1 MPFYPDEVIQELKNQ
16 ADISLVIQQF
26 LPLKRSGNGR
36 FVGKCPFH
44 DDHSPS
50 MTVNPTIGIY
60 KCFACGAGGDVFKF
74 VRDHEKLDFKGAVEW
89 VANFVGY
96 ALPSLGKNENSEI
109 TEERAMV
116 RKLNEL
122 ACEWFESQLT
132 LSPKALEYLNKR
144 HISPETRKTFH
155 FGYAPTGREGFIGYA
170 ARNGFSPRDCVKAGL
185 AVEKENG
192 GIADKFRDRLM
203 IAIQNLSGVVVAFG
217 GRDLSD
223 PATNGNHKI
232 AKYMNSPETALYS
245 KRDILFGLNHS
256 RNAIIKENAVIIVE
270 GYFDL
275 ISLYQSGVQNVVAAS
290 GTALTETHASILSR
304 YAKTAYLVFDGDA
317 AGQNA
322 TRRSLEIVL
331 PKGIAP
337 KVFALSR
344 PDGTKIDP
352 DNFVNEQG
360 PDAFRQALKSAEDW
374 LGYLGRTMPMQS
386 PEDRAQFITQAK
398 TLISGIENP
407 ELKNQYLKL
416 VSERYSTTRSLAGIK
431 VSHPK
436 NTMRRQASD
445 ANQAQQAQERP
456 QVTVPWNLL
465 SPIEIRFANLIFRNP
480 TLLDRASEYFDMD
493 FATSGIQIFDSPL
506 IDEFIQ
512 SILAQYAETGCFS
525 PRLLYDTLSPQLQ
538 LFLENLPDEVWK
550 TPSEIF
556 EFYDTMAVL
565 THHLCDRYKKSIP
578 LDSDEGMRL
587 RMELN
592 QYTKKMET
600 LVKNYKD
607 GRINPDAF
615 ADGIIRSKA
624 PLIALYEQKTAL
636 DGAHGNMQ
644 QFAQQP
650 YQAASYS
657 AQTAFTAATATAPAA
672 QNAAPVAQQSTAQ
685 QVASIQASQAAFN
698 SKPGNTRSNM
708 QQNFTEQPP
717 QKNFAEPASAS
728 FSEPP
733 PNDFMGGMSEM
744 DETAIMGEPP
754 EEAPYD
760 PDEEPYVP
768 DNEDFGDS
776 DFYG

>member
-1 MPFYPDEVIQELKNQ
+1 MPFYSDEIIQELKNQ
-16 ADISLVIQQF
+16 ADIALVIQQF
-26 LPLKRSGNGR
+26 LPLKKSGVNR
-36 FVGKCPFH
+36 YVGVCPFH

-50 MTVNPTIGIY
+50 MTVNSTLGIY

-74 VRDHEKLDFKGAVEW
+74 IQEHEKLDFKGAVEW

-96 ALPSLGKNENSEI
+96 ALPSLGNNVNTEVL
-109 TEERAMV
+109 EERTMV

-122 ACEWFESQLT
+122 ACEWFEQQLS

-144 HISPETRKTFH
+144 HVSEATRKQFH
-155 FGYAPTGREGFIGYA
+155 IGYAPTGREGLIGYA

-223 PATNGNHKI
+223 PATNGNFKP

-256 RNAIIKENAVIIVE
+256 RNAIMKENAVIIVE

-290 GTALTETHASILSR
+290 GTALTEMHASILAR

-331 PKGIAP
+331 PKGLTP

-374 LGYLGRTMPMQS
+374 LSYLGRSMPNNS
-386 PEDRAQFITQAK
+386 PEDRAAFITQAK
-398 TLISGIENP
+398 TLIKSIENK
-407 ELKNQYLKL
+407 ELQNQYLKL
-416 VSERYSTTRSLAGIK
+416 VAERYSTTRSLEGIK
-431 VSHPK
+431 TTHHKHAPK
-436 NTMRRQASD
+436 VATTEQPA
-445 ANQAQQAQERP
+445 AP
-456 QVTVPWNLL
+456 QVSVPWDLL
-465 SPIEIRFANLIFRNP
+465 SPIEVRFANLLFRNP
-480 TLLDRASEYFDMD
+480 TLLDRAAEYFDMD
-493 FATSGIQIFDSPL
+493 FAASGIMIFESPL

-512 SILAQYAETGCFS
+512 SILAQYAETGAFS
-525 PRLLYDTLSPQLQ
+525 PRVLYESLSPQLQ
-538 LFLENLPDEVWK
+538 LFLEQLPDETWK
-550 TPSEIF
+550 TPNEIL

-565 THHLCDRYKKSIP
+565 TLNLCNRYKKLIP
-578 LDSDEGMRL
+578 LDSEAGMRL
-587 RMELN
+587 RIELSKFSQN
-592 QYTKKMET
+592 IQILAKKR
-600 LVKNYKD
+600 
-607 GRINPDAF
+607 RISAITPDVF
-615 ADGIIRSKA
+615 AEQIIQSKT
-624 PLIALYEQKTAL
+624 PLIDLYTAINQL
-636 DGAHGNMQ
+636 STGATPPPFDGDE
-644 QFAQQP
+644 QFA
-650 YQAASYS
+650 SS
-657 AQTAFTAATATAPAA
+657 
-672 QNAAPVAQQSTAQ
+672 
-685 QVASIQASQAAFN
+685 
-698 SKPGNTRSNM
+698 
-708 QQNFTEQPP
+708 
-717 QKNFAEPASAS
+717 
-728 FSEPP
+728 
-733 PNDFMGGMSEM
+733 
-744 DETAIMGEPP
+744 EPP

-760 PDEEPYVP
+760 PNEEPYVP
-768 DNEDFGDS
+768 DDEPYVPDDDFGAS
-776 DFYG
+776 DDFG